1 MMRGTKIM
9 SALLALVLLL
19 TLALS
24 GCGSNESNGPA
35 PSTNAGST
43 AGTDAN
49 TPAKKVKLS
58 VLTRWTG
65 SDSMTPLFE
74 DIIKGFTELN
84 QQVEIQND
92 SVNEEAAFNN
102 KLKTAIATGDI
113 PNVFYNPG
121 IMNAVE
127 YAKNGIVME
136 ISTLF
141 EDKEWYDGFID
152 GVFETYNFTAFGADG
167 YYAVPHSIGVEGIF
181 YNKDLFAKAGIT
193 ETPKTIE
200 DMYVVIDKLKAIGVT
215 PFAVGAK
222 ETWRAGHVLNWLTYK
237 NVGIEKVK
245 EIGARKAKWTDPDMV
260 ETLGLYMD
268 LKARGAFPINYEGV
282 TYDEEK
288 SMFFTEKA
296 AMVLNG
302 SWLIGDCENSEIAD
316 KIGIFAPPSFKD
328 KPEFIGNGTIYPQ
341 QLYLS
346 GKATDAEKEMQVAF
360 VKYITSKENQQRM
373 ALEIQRIPIRK
384 DLDLSSVKSDS
395 LFSQAVGISNTITLS
410 CGDTFDFD
418 PLPSMMDRTRNSLI
432 GMSLGMSPEDT
443 AKEIQAEIDKNK

>member
-1 MMRGTKIM
+1 MKKIRIM
-9 SALLALVLLL
+9 NALLAAVLMLTLVLG
-19 TLALS
+19 
-24 GCGSNESNGPA
+24 GCGSQQPA
-35 PSTNAGST
+35 
-43 AGTDAN
+43 DN
-49 TPAKKVKLS
+49 TPSGSAGPTDGEAPAEKVKLT

-65 SDSMTPLFE
+65 SDAMTPLFE
-74 DIIKGFTELN
+74 ETLKGFTELHPE
-84 QQVEIQND
+84 VEIQND

-102 KLKTAIATGDI
+102 KLKTAIATGDV

-136 ISTLF
+136 ISPLF

-152 GVFETYNFTAFGADG
+152 GVFETYNFTAFGAEG

-193 ETPKTIE
+193 KVPETIE
-200 DMYVVIDKLKAIGVT
+200 DMYDAINKLKAIGIT

-222 ETWRAGHVLNWLTYK
+222 ETWRAGHILNWLTYK

-245 EIGARKAKWTDPDMV
+245 QIGARKAKWTDPDMI
-260 ETLGLYMD
+260 ETLKLYMD
-268 LKARGAFPINYEGV
+268 LKERGAFSVNYEGV

-288 SMFFTEKA
+288 AMFFTEKA

-302 SWLIGDCENSEIAD
+302 SWFIGDCESSDISE

-328 KPEFIGNGTIYPQ
+328 KTEFIGNGIVYPQ

-346 GKATDAEKEMQVAF
+346 GKATGAAKDMQIALI
-360 VKYITSKENQQRM
+360 KYLTNKENQQKM

-384 DLDLSSVKSDS
+384 DLDLSSVESGS
-395 LFSQAVGISNTITLS
+395 LFAQAVEISNSITLS

-443 AKEIQAEIDKNK
+443 AKEIQAEIDKNQ

>member
-1 MMRGTKIM
+1 MKKARFM
-9 SALLALVLLL
+9 STLLAAILLFTLV
-19 TLALS
+19 LS
-24 GCGSNESNGPA
+24 GCGSQQPA
-35 PSTNAGST
+35 ENTPSKSTEATGNST
-43 AGTDAN
+43 A
-49 TPAKKVKLS
+49 PAEKVKLT

-65 SDSMTPLFE
+65 SDAMTPLFDE
-74 DIIKGFTELN
+74 IIKGFTELHPE
-84 QQVEIQND
+84 VEIQND

-102 KLKTAIATGDI
+102 KLKTAIATGDV

-121 IMNAVE
+121 IMNAVD

-136 ISTLF
+136 ISPLF

-152 GVFETYNFTAFGADG
+152 GAFETYNFTTFGAKG
-167 YYAVPHSIGVEGIF
+167 YYAIPHSIGVEGIF

-193 ETPKTIE
+193 KAPETIE
-200 DMYVVIDKLKAIGVT
+200 DMYDAIDKLKAIGVS

-222 ETWRAGHVLNWLTYK
+222 ETWRAGHILNWLTYK
-237 NVGIEKVK
+237 NVGIDKVK
-245 EIGARKAKWTDPDMV
+245 QIGARNAKWTDPDMV
-260 ETLGLYMD
+260 DTLKLYMD
-268 LKARGAFPINYEGV
+268 LKNRGAFPVNYEGV

-302 SWLIGDCENSEIAD
+302 SWFIGDCDSSDISG

-328 KPEFIGNGTIYPQ
+328 KPQFIGNGIIYPQ

-346 GKATDAEKEMQVAF
+346 GKATGAQKDMQIAF
-360 VKYITSKENQQRM
+360 VKYLTNKDNQQKM

-384 DLDLSSVKSDS
+384 DLDLSSAKPDS
-395 LFSQAVGISNTITLS
+395 LFSQAVKISSSITLS

-443 AKEIQAEIDKNK
+443 AKEIQSEIDKNQ